1 LKIQMDGVIYQLETK
16 GGVSRH
22 FNEILPRICDL
33 DSDLQVH
40 LFTDGPLQQQPPDH
54 ERIYHLRSQTASH
67 LRSKSPVRRMLLP
80 FSRLRSRLVEAMK
93 GSGRGE
99 IWHSTYYT
107 LPKNWQGKQ
116 VATLHDTVHELY
128 PDLYDTPFDDHLRLQ
143 KRQSIESADAVICV
157 SETTRQEA
165 SGYYGVNA
173 ERLAVIHNACSPV
186 FRRLEANNKE
196 GVEPF
201 ILYVGSRSP
210 IKNFDRLLEAYAS
223 WPLRGET
230 ALVVAGRQ
238 WTKQERDRLK
248 RLKLQKRVRLEEDV
262 DDENLCRLYNQAA
275 VFVYTS
281 LYEGFG
287 IPLLEAMAC
296 GCPVAA
302 SRIPSTLEVAG
313 NYPTYFETHVPEDLL
328 SALEKALSEGREKE
342 RIKQGIARAAV
353 FTWENTAQKTLDVY
367 WSLSS

>member
-1 LKIQMDGVIYQLETK
+1 MDGVIYQLETM

-40 LFTDGPLQQQPPDH
+40 LFTDGPLQQQPPKH
-54 ERIYHLRSQTASH
+54 ERIQLLQTHNTSLVRS
-67 LRSKSPVRRMLLP
+67 RSTLRRMFLP
-80 FSRLRSRLVEAMK
+80 VARMGTRMLEGIK

-116 VATLHDTVHELY
+116 VTTLHDAVHELY
-128 PDLYDTPFDDHLRLQ
+128 PDLYDTPLDDHLRLQ

-165 SGYYGVNA
+165 SGYYGVEP

-186 FRRLEANNKE
+186 FRRLESNIRE
-196 GVEPF
+196 GLEPL
-201 ILYVGSRSP
+201 ILYLGSRSP

-223 WPLRGET
+223 WPLRGEA

-313 NYPTYFETHVPEDLL
+313 DIPYYFETHEPDDLL
-328 SALEKALSEGREKE
+328 ACLEKALNEGREKD
-342 RIKQGIARAAV
+342 RIEQGIARAAV
-353 FTWENTAQKTLDVY
+353 FTWDNTAQKTLDVY
-367 WSLSS
+367 RSLSS